1 MPTPIRRRFAVD
13 TELLDKVATVDTL
26 NRVALIT
33 TNDIFS
39 GARYSLVTPDDW
51 KSKVSF
57 TSFPEEYN
65 WLDAHFGQDGGS
77 PADAYV
83 VYWNKAATGEAAE
96 TVGDAYED
104 AKRRGVSAYVLEY
117 VGKNAASKAD
127 QLAISNYVESSEQ
140 KMEAIL
146 LTNDPQAI
154 LDSGDNPTDAGYQA
168 RTASLNRTT
177 FIYHPAGLDAAGGSY
192 DSQRPDAA
200 SAGKMIWRDA
210 GAEQWDYHA
219 LSKVS
224 DSNLT
229 AGQQEILRAK
239 GYNFVETFAN
249 TTFTHLF
256 PGRTVTDREIRIQ
269 WGADWF
275 DNNLQT
281 SLANFAFRAGLM
293 AFDYETFNAVEALV
307 RSWLDRAL
315 RRRIILEGYT
325 VNMPDPDT
333 FTASER
339 ASGKAVLNNIYRA
352 TLNSA
357 IDDWTVTGQWV
368 IGGE

>member
-1 MPTPIRRRFAVD
+1 MTTPISRRFSVN

-51 KSKVSF
+51 KDRVPF

-65 WLDAHFGQDGGS
+65 WLTAHFGQDGGS

-83 VYWNKAATGEAAE
+83 VYWNKAATGDQAE
-96 TVGDAYED
+96 TIAQALDDAIS
-104 AKRRGVSAYVLEY
+104 KGVSWYQLQYIGKTAAVIPDQIAIAEY
-117 VGKNAASKAD
+117 V
-127 QLAISNYVESSEQ
+127 QSSEQ
-140 KMEAIL
+140 KMQAMF
-146 LTNDPQAI
+146 LTNSAVALNDTGATDI
-154 LDSGDNPTDAGYQA
+154 GLRLRTLSMERSGV
-168 RTASLNRTT
+168 
-177 FIYHPAGLDAAGGSY
+177 IYHPTGQDAAGNEY
-192 DSQRPDAA
+192 DAQRPDAA
-200 SAGKMIWRDA
+200 IGGKMIWRDA

-219 LSKVS
+219 LTLVS
-224 DSNLT
+224 DANLS
-229 AGQQEILRAK
+229 AGQQAVLRAK
-239 GYNFVETFAN
+239 GYNFIETFTN
-249 TTFTHLF
+249 TTFTHMYK
-256 PGRTVTDREIRIQ
+256 GRLVTDREIRIQ

-275 DNNLQT
+275 DNNLQA

-293 AFDYETFNAVEALV
+293 AFDFETFNAVEALI